1 MEVFLEFFIYLFSDT
16 VISIEQARKD
26 SKTLRVLVLV
36 LVVLTMFSLLAL
48 SFLFKNDLT
57 KSWGFLVFAFFIAIF
72 LVRLSIGF
80 IKIKQRKE

>member
-72 LVRLSIGF
+72 LVRLSIEF